1 MKTCSKCKEEKP
13 LSEFYERKKEGLKK
27 DGTYIRDY
35 MCKSCGNKRN
45 KLYRDA
51 NKITLSKN
59 KRERERACYANNT
72 DGFREKKLAWAKAYL
87 KTPAGKAKKKAAR
100 KVYYEANKEKLA
112 VKNKVWREANKEWR
126 TTYEKTY
133 KETHKKERNERQK
146 KKYHSDPIFKLKTNI
161 GNAIRQGFKRIKFSK
176 NARSQEILGCSF
188 EEFKIYIENQFK
200 EGMTWK
206 NHGEWELDHVVP
218 LDLAETKEDVMS
230 INHHSNWQPLWRK
243 ENGSG
248 GKSNKLI
255 LAMISPENKIRYKTI
270 ISRYLRNTWRRK

>member
-1 MKTCSKCKEEKP
+1 MKTCAKCKKDKP

-35 MCKSCGNKRN
+35 MCKSCSNERS

-51 NKITLSKN
+51 NKITLTKN
-59 KRERERACYANNT
+59 RRERERVCYANNT
-72 DGFREKKLAWAKAYL
+72 DGYREKKLARAKAYL
-87 KTPAGKAKKKAAR
+87 KTPAGKGKKKATR
-100 KVYYEANKEKLA
+100 KIYYEANKEKLA
-112 VKNKVWREANKEWR
+112 RENKAWRESNKE
-126 TTYEKTY
+126 YCIGYAKNY
-133 KETHKKERNERQK
+133 KETHRKEGNERQK

-206 NHGEWELDHVVP
+206 NHGEWELDHIVP
-218 LDLAETKEDVMS
+218 HYLARTEEEIIS
-230 INHHSNWQPLWRK
+230 INHHSNWQPLWKK
-243 ENGSG
+243 ENGSA
-248 GKSNKLI
+248 GKGYKLI
-255 LAMISPENKIRYKTI
+255 LDIISPENKIRYKDI
-270 ISRYLRNTWRRK
+270 ISRHV